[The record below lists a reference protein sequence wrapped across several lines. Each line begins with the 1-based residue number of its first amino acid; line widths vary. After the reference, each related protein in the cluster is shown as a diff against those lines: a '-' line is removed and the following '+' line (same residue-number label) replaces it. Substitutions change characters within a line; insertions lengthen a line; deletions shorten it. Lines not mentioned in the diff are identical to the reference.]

1 MKLPPEFN
9 EKCRVEYANAEAYL
23 ATERVRDEKKEMI
36 QQYKVTLRT
45 FGLSDGEIEV
55 FERNARAAHP
65 QIGSL
70 KKRLNV

>member
-1 MKLPPEFN
+1 
-9 EKCRVEYANAEAYL
+9 
-23 ATERVRDEKKEMI
+23 VRDEKKEII

-70 KKRLNV
+70 KKRLTV